1 MQPTASRT
9 TVAAPAAR
17 SHAHRRA
24 FAPAAARVA
33 RPAAPRRQLR
43 CQAAS
48 TEVKASR
55 GLPSFP
61 SARLVNTI
69 VPLRKR
75 SIISSTHHRPG
86 LALPSSVPLPPTCPP
101 PASHSEPSLQ
111 ADAKYPSW
119 ESIYA
124 ELSGK
129 YGTRTV
135 TPEEAFDMAQLG
147 NAVVID
153 VRPKEDFDKAR
164 GAVGVTECR
173 LSGKKK
179 L

>member
-1 MQPTASRT
+1 M
-9 TVAAPAAR
+9 
-17 SHAHRRA
+17 
-24 FAPAAARVA
+24 
-33 RPAAPRRQLR
+33 
-43 CQAAS
+43 
-48 TEVKASR
+48 
-55 GLPSFP
+55 
-61 SARLVNTI
+61 
-69 VPLRKR
+69 
-75 SIISSTHHRPG
+75 
-86 LALPSSVPLPPTCPP
+86 PLPPTCPP

-173 LSGKKK
+173 LSGNKK
-179 L
+179 LKIRVCLGASVTSRAVRQLPEHVVQTAF